1 MSPICYIGDLNEKRT
16 SVLMLDLMKR
26 IDEIMFTEQKFHAI
40 VTFWPLAFGKLMI
53 GSGYLTHTELM
64 NEVNLG
70 VVAKNV
76 CIFYYRLTP
85 HFKLKKNLTVNAPGM
100 CCNT

>member
-1 MSPICYIGDLNEKRT
+1 
-16 SVLMLDLMKR
+16 
-26 IDEIMFTEQKFHAI
+26 
-40 VTFWPLAFGKLMI
+40 MI
-53 GSGYLTHTELM
+53 GSEYLTHTELM

-85 HFKLKKNLTVNAPGM
+85 HFTIKKNLAVTGLGG
-100 CCNT
+100 